1 MNKDPMIYAVAG
13 IVFGFVLGYMAA
25 GLGDHAESRVPP
37 PGAGAPTA
45 EAEVAPAPAAG
56 RARAGAA
63 ATPDPNEVRALE
75 SLAAREK
82 ANVQARIE
90 LGNLLMDHSQFDE
103 AARWYR
109 EALAL
114 APDNNDV
121 RVDLGACLVSAGKAG
136 EQKCIWRPPTT
147 ALTARSRGRKVLQM
161 RSRTMS
167 TPEAGVAAGG
177 SRRPSTRPATNR
189 SPIRTRKSAT
199 RKRTKATMRITT
211 ASGWRAPGR
220 SARAGPG
227 AADRPDSA

>member
-75 SLAAREK
+75 SLAARGK

-136 EQKCIWRPPTT
+136 EALAEFDRALASDPGHKKALYNKGIALMQTGRPKDAVAVWEGLIKRYPDDPQ
-147 ALTARSRGRKVLQM
+147 LRGLREQIDQV
-161 RSRTMS
+161 R
-167 TPEAGVAAGG
+167 A
-177 SRRPSTRPATNR
+177 SRRPS
-189 SPIRTRKSAT
+189 
-199 RKRTKATMRITT
+199 
-211 ASGWRAPGR
+211 
-220 SARAGPG
+220 
-227 AADRPDSA
+227 

>member
-1 MNKDPMIYAVAG
+1 YAVAG

-136 EQKCIWRPPTT
+136 EALAEFDRALASDPGHKKALYNKGIALMQTGRPKDAVAVWEGLIKRYPDDPQ
-147 ALTARSRGRKVLQM
+147 LRGLREQIDQV
-161 RSRTMS
+161 R
-167 TPEAGVAAGG
+167 A
-177 SRRPSTRPATNR
+177 SRRPS
-189 SPIRTRKSAT
+189 
-199 RKRTKATMRITT
+199 
-211 ASGWRAPGR
+211 
-220 SARAGPG
+220 
-227 AADRPDSA
+227 